1 MVFSGDTKQNPMNFF
16 STNNSIGDGF
26 GARKTDSAGF
36 LQSLLARFDWLLVI
50 ICSVGLIWLL
60 FLIGNSFFKRRYGAQ
75 LKGFRSK
82 ESHNSN
88 WRFNSAA
95 RSQSNNEIGVG
106 VPFQSKVCVNYYGG
120 SNGDS
125 EHDMIQSCS
134 QSSHYEDFVA
144 IHQQQIH
151 QQQQQIQ
158 AQRLIGQPSYFNS
171 HPTLNRRPIKSSLS
185 SSSTGESSTS
195 SRHNQ
200 QLAALRLAAET
211 RTGGGPS
218 MNDYALGNSMHLKP
232 TPMIQ
237 QPTGKLGTSMRE
249 TLASKSG
256 INDRRAPCNDTNMTL
271 TSNVPLING
280 AHTSRIN
287 LDQQQA
293 QTRQQLYRFNHNSRD
308 QSTFSPQMRTE
319 HIYDDVIYNQMIL

>member
-1 MVFSGDTKQNPMNFF
+1 MSFPGDVQNPINFF
-16 STNNSIGDGF
+16 ATKNNSLGVSLGTL
-26 GARKTDSAGF
+26 KTESAGF
-36 LQSLLARFDWLLVI
+36 MRTFLSHFDWLLVI
-50 ICSVGLIWLL
+50 ICSTGIIWLL
-60 FLIGNSFFKRRYGAQ
+60 FLFGNSFFKRRYGVQ
-75 LKGFRSK
+75 VNGFRSK
-82 ESHNSN
+82 ESRDNN

-144 IHQQQIH
+144 IHQQQI
-151 QQQQQIQ
+151 QQQQQQ
-158 AQRLIGQPSYFNS
+158 HQFQTQRLFGQPGHFNGLS
-171 HPTLNRRPIKSSLS
+171 TLNRRPLKSSLS

-211 RTGGGPS
+211 RTGGGPA
-218 MNDYALGNSMHLKP
+218 MNDYSFGNSMPLKP
-232 TPMIQ
+232 TL
-237 QPTGKLGTSMRE
+237 QPIGKLGTNMRE
-249 TLASKSG
+249 TLANKNG
-256 INDRRAPCNDTNMTL
+256 LNDRRAPSDDNNMTL

-280 AHTSRIN
+280 THNSRIN
-287 LDQQQA
+287 LDQQQT
-293 QTRQQLYRFNHNSRD
+293 QTRQQLNRFNHNSRD
-308 QSTFSPQMRTE
+308 QSTFNPQVRAE